1 MNDRNVFLVK
11 NLFNYEKVIPPPTNL
26 PENFQTVYLTDNDIN
41 CELAKNLG
49 WGIVKKIEQFLNVE
63 DKFER
68 RKIIA
73 FINSFPHKLVPEVLD
88 YNFVFVSDSN
98 IVRLWDEYIVFTQNC
113 SNEFALFVTSGY
125 YSDDRDTIMAESNQS
140 ANTERW
146 AYNKNEIIDSTNR
159 YLTELKEKNID
170 VDNLSVVSA
179 KYIGWNL
186 YHEKYE
192 LLSNLLFKEGS
203 ENLQGNIILSYM
215 SGIYSNDIYNYNTK
229 NYSGG
234 ILNEHNIQ
242 A

>member
-1 MNDRNVFLVK
+1 
-11 NLFNYEKVIPPPTNL
+11 
-26 PENFQTVYLTDNDIN
+26 
-41 CELAKNLG
+41 
-49 WGIVKKIEQFLNVE
+49 
-63 DKFER
+63 
-68 RKIIA
+68 
-73 FINSFPHKLVPEVLD
+73 
-88 YNFVFVSDSN
+88 
-98 IVRLWDEYIVFTQNC
+98 
-113 SNEFALFVTSGY
+113 
-125 YSDDRDTIMAESNQS
+125 MAESNQS

-186 YHEKYE
+186 HHEKYE

-215 SGIYSNDIYNYNTK
+215 SGIYSNDIYNYYTK